1 MMTEQAIDRVFWRG
15 SLGKAHLKA
24 CAKERKNVVRRAY
37 ERSSAF
43 KMSCRAGGQAAWQT
57 GMDLLKQIWI
67 EEKAKLAAIW
77 AAPDADEF
85 AQKISDTQAKVKLE
99 KELSEMEVSTKREKK
114 KTDDF
119 FSPKARALAKAELA
133 AQAKF
138 S

>member
-1 MMTEQAIDRVFWRG
+1 MSEAIINRSFWRS
-15 SLGKAHLKA
+15 SLGKRHLLD

-43 KMSCRAGGQAAWQT
+43 KMACKAGGQAAFAN
-57 GMDLLKQIWI
+57 GMALLKQIWI
-67 EEKAKLAAIW
+67 EEKAKLSAIW

-85 AQKISDTQAKVKLE
+85 AKKISDTQAKVKLE
-99 KELSEMEVSTKREKK
+99 KELAEMEVAPKREKK

-119 FSPKARALAKAELA
+119 FSPKARAIAKAELA
-133 AQAKF
+133 AQAK